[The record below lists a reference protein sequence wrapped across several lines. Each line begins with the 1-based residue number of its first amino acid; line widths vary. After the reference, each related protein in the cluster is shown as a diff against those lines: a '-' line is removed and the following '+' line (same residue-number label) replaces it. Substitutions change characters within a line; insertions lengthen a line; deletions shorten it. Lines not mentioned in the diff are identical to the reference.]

1 MGYTLSI
8 ASERQEDANRIINP
22 NLVTPG
28 KGSFAVYG
36 TTKDGSPYK
45 KSLKEAYGIL
55 PSEEIP
61 WSYDQGNNENVD
73 LSFVTGSDLELTITD
88 TDIRN

>member
-22 NLVTPG
+22 NLISPG
-28 KGSFAVYG
+28 KGSFEVVG
-36 TTKDGSPYK
+36 TAKGTYR
-45 KSLKEAYGIL
+45 KSLVEAYGGAIT
-55 PSEEIP
+55 
-61 WSYDQGNNENVD
+61 WTYDQENNENVE
-73 LSFVTGSDLELTITD
+73 LSFITGSDLELTITD